1 MRHQVRQVV
10 GETVKN
16 QNLRLASMKKEERT
30 SELME
35 SVILYDVKE
44 FEIKEVADGRPTIG
58 FKLKK

>member
-1 MRHQVRQVV
+1 
-10 GETVKN
+10 
-16 QNLRLASMKKEERT
+16 MKKEERT